1 MLSEVDLLMAG
12 EKLENLD
19 ETLENL
25 AATRDLSTSCGLD
38 MCFYLS
44 PPIETASLLESGL
57 AVEDL
62 RAVQVPSGVER
73 LDPHAFARCRS
84 LVSCL
89 KGLTLIMFSGR
100 FAALWYLQNLKLT
113 EVTEE

>member
-1 MLSEVDLLMAG
+1 MAG

-25 AATRDLSTSCGLD
+25 AATRDLSTSWWSGHVFLFESTHRD
-38 MCFYLS
+38 RK
-44 PPIETASLLESGL
+44 PLLESGL

-84 LVSCL
+84 LVSL
-89 KGLTLIMFSGR
+89 FERS
-100 FAALWYLQNLKLT
+100 YSDH
-113 EVTEE
+113 V